1 MKKILRYLR
10 PYAFIMTVGFIIK
23 IAGTLAELALPKTMT
38 YIIRSV
44 VPKQSTT
51 EIILWGLI
59 MMLFA
64 VACLVFNV
72 TANRMAAKVARNAAE
87 GIRKD
92 LFEKTMSLSP
102 AQTDRFTIPSLESR
116 LTTDTYN
123 VHHFINMIQRMGV
136 RAPILLV
143 GGICISLTLDP
154 ILTLVMVCVL
164 PCIALVVYFVS
175 KRGVP
180 LYTKVQKKVDR
191 MVGVVREDVQ
201 GIRVIKALSKGEYER
216 ERYDKVNRDLSETEK
231 KASIA
236 MALTNPLM
244 TFFMNIG
251 LSCVILVGA
260 FRVNNDLSDA
270 ANILAFIQYFT
281 LISNA
286 MMSITR
292 IFVMYTKGSASAERI
307 AEVLDTPEDL
317 TVISGE
323 AKTGSGRDGKDNGD
337 NSFIEFKDVC
347 FSYNKKKN
355 NLTNINFSIRR
366 GGSLGIIGAT
376 GSGKT
381 TIISLLMRFYDAD
394 SGRILIDGRDVRT
407 IGKSELGGKF
417 GVAMQNDFLYADTI
431 EENIRF
437 GRDLPGGHDDIVRA
451 AKMAQAHDFITAFPE
466 GYEHMLA
473 PKGTNISGGQ
483 KQRILIA
490 RALAARPE
498 ILVLDDSSSALD
510 YKTDASLRRAINSSD
525 TPMTLVVVAQ
535 RVSSV
540 MNLDNILVIDDG
552 EEVALGTHDE
562 LIKSCEIY
570 REISE
575 SQLGGALVE

>member
-1 MKKILRYLR
+1 MKKILKYLR

-44 VPKQSTT
+44 VPKQSTR
-51 EIILWGLI
+51 EIVLWGLI

-87 GIRKD
+87 GIRRD

-102 AQTDRFTIPSLESR
+102 AQTDKFTIPSLESR

-136 RAPILLV
+136 RAPILLI

-201 GIRVIKALSKGEYER
+201 GIRVIKALSKGDYER
-216 ERYDKVNRDLSETEK
+216 ERYDKVNRELSETEK

-260 FRVNNDLSDA
+260 FRVNNDLSDT

-292 IFVMYTKGSASAERI
+292 IFVMYTKGSASASRI

-317 TVISGE
+317 TVIKDSKAPE
-323 AKTGSGRDGKDNGD
+323 STGDAESY
-337 NSFIEFKDVC
+337 IEFKNVC

-355 NLTNINFSIRR
+355 NLTNINFKIRR

-394 SGRILIDGRDVRT
+394 SGQILIEGRDVRT
-407 IGKSELGGKF
+407 IEKSELGGKF

-451 AKMAQAHDFITAFPE
+451 AKMAQANDFITAFPE

-510 YKTDASLRRAINSSD
+510 YKTDASLRRAVNSSD

-562 LIKSCEIY
+562 LIRSCEIY